1 MVSSLRLC
9 IDGTSLLVG
18 WGSSQL
24 FSIHPLD
31 FSWTESGG
39 HLSPWLN
46 LCCWW
51 SLKVC
56 MKNHGMVVVR
66 ILIGFHHNRYR
77 GGGSHPYSCMY
88 RLY

>member
-1 MVSSLRLC
+1 MVGMIHRNRMGVTIKLVVSSLRLC

-39 HLSPWLN
+39 SSLSVVK
-46 LCCWW
+46 
-51 SLKVC
+51 S
-56 MKNHGMVVVR
+56 MVLVV
-66 ILIGFHHNRYR
+66 IKGLYEESWY
-77 GGGSHPYSCMY
+77 GGG
-88 RLY
+88 